1 MKSAF
6 KFDMFVVVLR
16 SNFILLSAAS
26 VMCVAASPANVS
38 LNGPVKVEI
47 FEQLKPADL
56 LSPPADAKPIEI
68 YQEPAFA
75 FVRIPTKFSGNALPM
90 DRSVPFTLKATYE
103 RVITAGEYRFR
114 LRARG
119 AARLEIDGQVVA
131 ESKPQPPNVTGDDP
145 VPPPPVREDSPL
157 RPASYPHQDILYR
170 VTLPAGVHKF
180 VLTAVIGGRGLY
192 PSPGELAVSFAPIG
206 KLDRLLGPASAPYL
220 TDEEWTRYVATV
232 NKRHE
237 EADVVRRRLASTE
250 VAAEWRTRHDRVR
263 TELLKIA
270 GPNAPALKSALP
282 VHNDID
288 RYLGA
293 RLEAEK
299 QLPTESTND
308 LEFFR
313 RLSLD
318 ATGIIPTP
326 VEIRSYL
333 ADPPKTRR
341 TKAIERLLATSGWA
355 DHWVSYWQDVLAEN
369 PGILKP
375 DLNNTGPFRW
385 WIHQSFADGIPF
397 DRFVAEL
404 LSMEGSA
411 YQGGPAGFAQATL
424 NDAPMAAKAEIVAQ
438 AFLGQR
444 MGCARCHDA
453 PFHPFKQKDLFS
465 LAAMMQGKEIKLPK
479 TSTVPMIEGGR
490 KPAVTVALK
499 PGEAIG
505 PAWPFATLAGHAETG
520 ALPNKA
526 AVPSRN
532 EVAALIISP
541 DNKRFPQVIVNRIWK
556 RYMGLG
562 IVEPADDWSRGKASH
577 PELLDYLAREFALSG
592 YDIKHVARLIFT
604 SHAYQR
610 KPIADPS
617 ISTGEQA
624 RLFAGPIRR
633 NMTAEQLVDS
643 LHLGAGRPFE
653 CEDMNLNPSGDRS
666 PSQFLNMGK
675 PERAWQMTALSN
687 ERDRPALALPIA
699 QSIVDVMSVYGW
711 RQSRQNA
718 ATSRDDAPSPMQ
730 TLILA
735 NGILGT
741 RMIRLTDDSELT
753 ELALSDVPLEKMV
766 NEMFLRVLSRPAGK
780 EEVRV
785 MSSLLGD
792 LYPARKVKGAAK
804 ADSSTKSDSRVS
816 WSNHLSAEATVIRME
831 EERAL
836 RMGAK
841 PTARL
846 EAKFRERLEDA
857 LWAMFNS
864 PEFVMVP

>member
-1 MKSAF
+1 
-6 KFDMFVVVLR
+6 MFR
-16 SNFILLSAAS
+16 IILLTATG
-26 VMCVAASPANVS
+26 S
-38 LNGPVKVEI
+38 LLMAQPVKVEI
-47 FEQLKPADL
+47 FEKLNAGQLLA
-56 LSPPADAKPIEI
+56 PPADAVPVET

-75 FVRIPTKFSGNALPM
+75 FVRTPVKFSGNALPM
-90 DRSVPFTLKATYE
+90 DRSSPFGLRATYE
-103 RVITAGEYRFR
+103 RVLTAGDYRFR

-131 ESKPQPPNVTGDDP
+131 ATQPQLPNKTGDDP
-145 VPPPPVREDSPL
+145 VPPPPVREESPL
-157 RPASYPHQDILYR
+157 RPAHYPHQDVVYR
-170 VTLPAGVHKF
+170 VKLAAGTHRF
-180 VLTAVIGGRGLY
+180 VLTAVIGGSGLY
-192 PSPGELAVSFAPIG
+192 PTPGELAVSFAAG
-206 KLDRLLGPASAPYL
+206 TQLERLLGPATAPYL
-220 TDEEWTRYVATV
+220 TDEAWERYVAAV
-232 NKRHE
+232 NQRHDA
-237 EADVVRRRLASTE
+237 ADVVRRRLASVA
-250 VAAEWRTRHDRVR
+250 VAAEWKARHG
-263 TELLKIA
+263 KIRA
-270 GPNAPALKSALP
+270 SLASQPKPALP
-282 VHNDID
+282 VLKALPVQNDID
-288 RYLGA
+288 RFVGA
-293 RLEAEK
+293 KLEAESMP
-299 QLPTESTND
+299 PTALTSD
-308 LEFFR
+308 LEFLR

-318 ATGIIPTP
+318 ATGVIPTP
-326 VEIRSYL
+326 AEIRTYL
-333 ADPPKTRR
+333 ADAPRARR
-341 TKAIERLLATSGWA
+341 AKAIERVLASNGWA
-355 DHWVSYWQDVLAEN
+355 DHWVAYWQDVLAEN

-465 LAAMMQGKEIKLPK
+465 LAAMMQGKELKLPR

-490 KPAVTVALK
+490 KPAVVVALK
-499 PGEAIG
+499 PGQAIG
-505 PAWPFATLAGHAETG
+505 PEWPFAALVNHSETG
-520 ALPNKA
+520 QLPNQA
-526 AVPSRN
+526 SVPSRN

-541 DNKRFPQVIVNRIWK
+541 ENPRFPQVIVNRIWK

-577 PELLDYLAREFALSG
+577 PELLAYLSREFVMSG
-592 YDIKHVARLIFT
+592 YDTKHVARLIFS

-610 KPIADPS
+610 KPVPDPATA
-617 ISTGEQA
+617 TGA
-624 RLFAGPIRR
+624 KGRLFSGPIRR

-643 LHLGAGRPFE
+643 LHRSTGRAYE

-666 PSQFLNMGK
+666 PSQFLNLGK
-675 PERAWQMTALSN
+675 PQRAWQMTALSN

-699 QSIVDVMSVYGW
+699 QSIVDVMTAYGW

-741 RMIRLTDDSELT
+741 RMVRLSDDSELT
-753 ELALSDVPLEKMV
+753 ELALADLPLPKMV
-766 NEMFLRVLSRPAGK
+766 SEMFLRVLSRPPAA
-780 EEVRV
+780 EELRV
-785 MSSLLGD
+785 MSNLLGD
-792 LYPARKVKGAAK
+792 LYAQRKVKGAQKVDARIN
-804 ADSSTKSDSRVS
+804 SDNRVS

-836 RMGAK
+836 RLGAK

-846 EAKFRERLEDA
+846 EPRFRERLEDA
-857 LWAMFNS
+857 LWAMVNS

>member
-1 MKSAF
+1 MGGVSIPGGPVFRLFA
-6 KFDMFVVVLR
+6 L
-16 SNFILLSAAS
+16 AAIS
-26 VMCVAASPANVS
+26 TTLAAQ
-38 LNGPVKVEI
+38 PVKVEI
-47 FEQLKPADL
+47 FEKLTAAQCLA
-56 LSPPADAKPIEI
+56 PPADATPVDT

-90 DRSVPFTLKATYE
+90 DRSTPFGLRATYE
-103 RVITAGEYRFR
+103 RAFAAGEYRFR

-145 VPPPPVREDSPL
+145 VPPPPVRIEAPL
-157 RPASYPHQDILYR
+157 RPASYPHQDILYK
-170 VTLPAGVHKF
+170 VTLAAGTHKF
-180 VLTAVIGGRGLY
+180 VLTAAIGGKGLY
-192 PSPGELAVSFAPIG
+192 PSPGELAVSISANG
-206 KLDRLLGPASAPYL
+206 QLDRLLGPLNAPHL
-220 TDEEWTRYVATV
+220 TDEAWERYVAQIHQ
-232 NKRHE
+232 KHDG
-237 EADVVRRRLASTE
+237 ADIVRRRLASTA
-250 VAAEWRTRHDRVR
+250 VAAEWKARHDKIRAG
-263 TELLKIA
+263 LK
-270 GPNAPALKSALP
+270 PLPAPPQTTLAAY
-282 VHNDID
+282 NTID
-288 RYLGA
+288 RFIGA
-293 RLEAEK
+293 RLEAETMP
-299 QLPTESTND
+299 PTALTTD
-308 LEFFR
+308 LEFLR

-318 ATGIIPTP
+318 ATGVIPTP
-326 VEIRSYL
+326 AEIRAYL
-333 ADPPKTRR
+333 ADPPKARR
-341 TKAIERLLATSGWA
+341 AKAIERVLASTGWA
-355 DHWVSYWQDVLAEN
+355 DHWVAYWQDVLAEN

-465 LAAMMQGKEIKLPK
+465 LAAMMQGKELKLPK
-479 TSTVPMIEGGR
+479 TSTVPMKEGGR
-490 KPAVTVALK
+490 KPNVVVALQ
-499 PGEAIG
+499 PGQAIG
-505 PAWPFATLAGHAETG
+505 PEWPFATLITHSETG
-520 ALPNKA
+520 QLPNQA
-526 AVPSRN
+526 SIPSRN

-541 DNKRFPQVIVNRIWK
+541 DNDRFPQVIVNRIWK

-562 IVEPADDWSRGKASH
+562 MMEPADDWSRGKPSH
-577 PELLDYLAREFALSG
+577 PELLAYLSREFVMSG
-592 YDIKHVARLIFT
+592 YDTKHVARLIFS

-610 KPIADPS
+610 KPVADPA
-617 ISTGEQA
+617 IATGA
-624 RLFAGPIRR
+624 KGRLFSGPIRR

-643 LHLGAGRPFE
+643 LHRGTGRAYE
-653 CEDMNLNPSGDRS
+653 CEDMNLNPSGDRA
-666 PSQFLNMGK
+666 PNQFLNLGK
-675 PERAWQMTALSN
+675 PQRAWQMTALSN

-699 QSIVDVMSVYGW
+699 QSIVDVMSAYGW

-741 RMIRLTDDSELT
+741 RMVRLSDDSELT
-753 ELALSDVPLEKMV
+753 ELALADQPLKQMI
-766 NEMFLRVLSRPAGK
+766 NEMFVRILSRPPNA
-780 EEVRV
+780 EELKV
-785 MSSLLGD
+785 MTSLLGD
-792 LYPARKVKGAAK
+792 SYAQRKVKGAQK
-804 ADSSTKSDSRVS
+804 ADARIQSDNRVS

-836 RMGAK
+836 RAGAK

-846 EAKFRERLEDA
+846 EPRFRERLEDA
-857 LWAMFNS
+857 LWAMVNS
-864 PEFVMVP
+864 PEFIMVP